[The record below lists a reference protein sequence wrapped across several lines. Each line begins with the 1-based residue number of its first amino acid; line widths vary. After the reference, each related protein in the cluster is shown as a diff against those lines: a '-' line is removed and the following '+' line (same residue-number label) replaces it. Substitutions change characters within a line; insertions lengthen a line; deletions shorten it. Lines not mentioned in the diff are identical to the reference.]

1 MSTPAGPG
9 PEKIN
14 DRFGRDPAI
23 VIWRAGIAYFLLVFG
38 AGFVLGVIR
47 TLWVEPQVGARLAE
61 LSEMPLMLGVIIL
74 AARWTIRRLGV
85 PARLPQRLGM
95 GFLGLGLLV
104 AAELALVVALR
115 GMTLQDSF
123 ATRDPLTGTLY
134 YLMLGVFALMPLLVA
149 RK

>member
-1 MSTPAGPG
+1 M
-9 PEKIN
+9 
-14 DRFGRDPAI
+14 
-23 VIWRAGIAYFLLVFG
+23 VILRAGAVYFLLVFG

-115 GMTLQDSF
+115 GMTLQDYF
-123 ATRDPLTGTLY
+123 ATTPTDAVELEG
-134 YLMLGVFALMPLLVA
+134 LMLGVFALMPLLVA